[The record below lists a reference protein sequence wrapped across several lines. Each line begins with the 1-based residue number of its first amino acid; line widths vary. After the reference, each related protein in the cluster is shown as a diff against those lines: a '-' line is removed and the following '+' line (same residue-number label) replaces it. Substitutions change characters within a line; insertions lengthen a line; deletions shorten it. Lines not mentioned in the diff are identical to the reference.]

1 MAANRNTGI
10 STVRCGLSLIRR
22 IGRGSPSWWLA
33 IALLAGVAPVATAGG
48 FGGFLNGLGGATQG
62 AMKNQ
67 CMESCAPGDGQ
78 CYQACANAYGSPQS
92 GYAPSAR
99 PIAGDTMMGTLVNS
113 RWGTNVRGMSAYEC
127 TYEVF
132 GRRTTVI
139 VEDVCPPSMDFK

>member
-22 IGRGSPSWWLA
+22 MGRGSPSWYLA

-67 CMESCAPGDGQ
+67 CMESCASGDGQ
-78 CYQACANAYGSPQS
+78 CYQACANAYGNQQTG
-92 GYAPSAR
+92 GYGSMTT
-99 PIAGDTMMGTLVNS
+99 GGLLGSLVNTQT
-113 RWGTNVRGMSAYEC
+113 GTSVTGRLIYQC
-127 TYEVF
+127 TYNIS
-132 GRRTTVI
+132 GQTTTVI
-139 VEDVCPPSMDFK
+139 LERLCPPSMNFR